1 MRKFL
6 LKFHL
11 EMYTFVVAVIIL
23 LGVLNVYEVTLVRK
37 LLLIVLAIGVFHEWE
52 EKRWPG
58 GFFETVGTVW
68 GWDVE
73 KVDMRAPGQ
82 WVVYAWLVIVGIPLI
97 FDDFEGL
104 ALAPIF
110 LSVFE
115 AVIHTAGRKI
125 TQTKGVYF
133 PGIITAWIIG
143 IAGVYCIVVLSQNN
157 MITAIDCVVGIVF
170 LVVVFISLQA
180 LIQKSAGSSIPEML
194 STMKNRRKNNL

>member
-1 MRKFL
+1 MNKFL

-11 EMYTFVVAVIIL
+11 ELYTLVVAVIIL
-23 LGVLNVYEVTLVRK
+23 LGVLDVYEVTLVRK

-58 GFFETVGTVW
+58 GFFEKVGTVW

-82 WVVYAWLVIVGIPLI
+82 WVVYAWLVIVGIPMI
-97 FDDFEGL
+97 FDNVIGL

-115 AVIHTAGRKI
+115 AFIHTAGRKI
-125 TQTKGVYF
+125 TGSKDKYF

-143 IAGVYCIVVLSQNN
+143 IAGIYCIVVLSKND
-157 MITAIDCVVGIVF
+157 MITAIDCVIGVVF
-170 LVVVFISLQA
+170 LAAVFMSLQA
-180 LIQKSAGSSIPEML
+180 LIQKSAGSSIPEMIA
-194 STMKNRRKNNL
+194 TMKNKRK